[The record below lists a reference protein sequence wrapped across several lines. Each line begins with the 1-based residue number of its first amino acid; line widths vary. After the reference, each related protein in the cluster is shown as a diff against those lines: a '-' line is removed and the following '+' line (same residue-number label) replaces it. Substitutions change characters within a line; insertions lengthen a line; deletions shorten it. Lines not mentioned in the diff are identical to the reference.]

1 MIDFHSFINGAL
13 KLPDH
18 LHASPP
24 EDYQQTIHLEKALKL
39 QDNKRQQL
47 KESLVRILGELRNL
61 MLDRASIVTQDWQ
74 NIYQETEKLGLGHI
88 TSFLEG
94 IDFLKSQPEYLACVD
109 IDLLNQNLN
118 GFLAELEV
126 TIHDLDEYSFFDD
139 EEDASSI
146 NLLENKKV
154 LIVEDMAYNRILLKK
169 ILQRFNCITSE
180 AENGKEAVD
189 LWMGDS
195 SFDLIIMDMN
205 MPVMDGFTATRT
217 IRQYETENG
226 LNRIPIIA
234 ATALAMRGDRE
245 RCLEAGCDEYITKP
259 VVANLLVTKCQQFLS
274 GAESKME
281 TAEVQKTIDIQKVLL
296 KTDNQVYD
304 YTLTNILN
312 SLGVVFD
319 RLDKS
324 QNIQKRLLEDQY
336 DLVILEADI
345 DLALAYYIKN
355 HFPDKFVVL
364 IITQQHD
371 KSILSSKAEQNI
383 RYPFSSDRIAAVL
396 NYFAN
401 MGQLAKK
408 RAESIADADSLSRI
422 KGKASIKE
430 AVQRSNQQLAVWQK
444 AFRKIGGDLVLSH
457 QFNLHGKYG
466 FILGDVSGHD
476 IQSGYTAS
484 WFAGLVKGV
493 WGQFSNPYEL
503 LCNLNSFFDH
513 DVDEEDKRFV
523 CALVLLWDPL
533 RRKLYYA
540 NAGIPG
546 GILVEKKTGKAT
558 VTKWT
563 GVPIGM
569 FPEMDMFDHAEIE
582 FLPGDRLYI
591 ATDGVLEAIPSEII
605 SGIGESQSNQPPQ
618 QALDSIVDFVKRS
631 IEVTDDLTIAVF
643 EGHEFDVPVNGFRK
657 TIRSVASDIEMA
669 LENIEQ
675 YINENLSG
683 RYDAVKISMAVREA
697 LINALEHGNNNIA
710 EIPIDIDLEVFK
722 KTMQVRVSDSGG
734 GFDLNSEKK
743 RLQEEGELRIH
754 GRGIEMMEKI
764 CHSLSFTSGGVCLEF
779 SEADN
784 EVPEDYTG

>member
-1 MIDFHSFINGAL
+1 MMDFRSFINGAL

-18 LHASPP
+18 LNADSAIG
-24 EDYQQTIHLEKALKL
+24 YRQTIHLEKALKNL
-39 QDNKRQQL
+39 KNKRRQL
-47 KESLVRILGELRNL
+47 KENLIQMLGDIRNL
-61 MLDRASIVTQDWQ
+61 MLDRGSIMTQDWQ
-74 NIYQETEKLGLGHI
+74 SVCQATEKLGLEHI

-94 IDFLKSQPEYLACVD
+94 ITFLKNQSEYLACVD

-118 GFLAELEV
+118 GFLTELEAA
-126 TIHDLDEYSFFDD
+126 IHDLDEYSFFTD
-139 EEDASSI
+139 EADSSSS
-146 NLLENKKV
+146 NLLENKNV
-154 LIVEDMAYNRILLKK
+154 LIVEDMTYNRILLKK
-169 ILQRFNCITSE
+169 ILERLDCITSE
-180 AENGKEAVD
+180 AENGQEAVD

-205 MPVMDGFTATRT
+205 MPVMDGFIATRT
-217 IRQYETENG
+217 IRQYEAENG
-226 LNRIPIIA
+226 LKRIPIIA

-245 RCLEAGCDEYITKP
+245 KCLEAGCDEYITKP
-259 VVANLLVTKCQQFLS
+259 VVANLLVTKCQQLLS
-274 GAESKME
+274 GAEPKLE

-296 KTDNQVYD
+296 KTENQIFD
-304 YTLTNILN
+304 YTLTNILT
-312 SLGVVFD
+312 SLGVVFE
-319 RLDKS
+319 RLDRS
-324 QNIQKRLLEDQY
+324 QNIQKKLLEDQY
-336 DLVILEADI
+336 DLVILEADT
-345 DLALAYYIKN
+345 DLELAYYVKN

-364 IITQQHD
+364 IITQLHD
-371 KSILSSKAEQNI
+371 ESILSSKVEQNI
-383 RYPFSSDRIAAVL
+383 RYPFSRDRITAVL
-396 NYFAN
+396 NHYSN
-401 MGQLAKK
+401 MQQLAKK

-422 KGKASIKE
+422 KGQASIKE
-430 AVQRSNQQLAVWQK
+430 AVQKSNQQLAVWQK

-493 WGQFSNPYEL
+493 WGQFSNPYDL

-533 RRKLYYA
+533 RHKLYYA

-569 FPEMDMFDHAEIE
+569 FPEMDMFDHAEID

-643 EGHEFDVPVNGFRK
+643 EGHDFDEPVKGFRLI
-657 TIRSVASDIEMA
+657 IRSVATDIELA
-669 LENIEQ
+669 LGNIEH
-675 YINENLSG
+675 YINENLPG
-683 RYDAVKISMAVREA
+683 KFDVVKVSMAVREA
-697 LINALEHGNNNIA
+697 LINALEHGNGSVA
-710 EIPIDIDLEVFK
+710 EIPIDIDLEIFE
-722 KTMQVRVSDSGG
+722 KTMQVRISDSGG

-754 GRGIEMMEKI
+754 GRGIEMMENI
-764 CHSLSFTSGGVCLEF
+764 CHSLSFVSGGVCLEF
-779 SEADN
+779 SEIDK
-784 EVPEDYTG
+784 